1 MASITASKTKASSA
15 DKSRAAAAAKA
26 KQVAASN
33 TYVWKGLDK
42 KGGKIQGEINGAS
55 PAIVKALLIKQGINV
70 KSVIKKPKPLFGGG
84 GKAIKPADIAVFSRQ
99 MATMMK
105 AGVPLVQAFDIV
117 ADGLENPNLRK
128 LVLQIRD
135 SVASGG
141 GFANSLKEHPK
152 YFDDLFCSL
161 VDAGEQSGALE
172 TMLDR
177 IATYKEKTEAL
188 KAKIKKALTYPTAVV
203 VVALVVTGI
212 LLVKVVP
219 QFAATFSS
227 FGANLPAFTLF
238 VLHLSELAQQ
248 YWFMILIGVIAFV
261 FGFKEAAKRSE
272 KIAYAVDK
280 YVLKIPI
287 IGQIIYLSIMA
298 RFSRTLATTFAA
310 GVPLIDA
317 LTSVA
322 GAAGNKIY
330 EDAIIRVREDVSTG
344 IQLNTALRTK
354 AIFPTLLVQMSAIG
368 EESGAL
374 DAMLDKV
381 AAYYEDA
388 VDNMVDSLTS
398 LLEPMIMSILGIL
411 VGGLMVAMYLPIF
424 QLGSVV

>member
-1 MASITASKTKASSA
+1 MALTTTTKSASTS
-15 DKSRAAAAAKA
+15 KSKVAAKP
-26 KQVAASN
+26 KQIATTN
-33 TYVWKGLDK
+33 TYVYKGVDK
-42 KGGKIQGEINGAS
+42 KGNKIQGEMNGGS
-55 PAIVKALLIKQGINV
+55 PTIVRTLLAKQGITA
-70 KSVIKKPKPLFGGG
+70 KSVSKKAKPLFGSS

-117 ADGLENPNLRK
+117 ADGLENPNLKK

-135 SVASGG
+135 SVAAGG
-141 GFANSLKEHPK
+141 GFANSLREHPK
-152 YFDDLFCSL
+152 YFDDLFCNL

-188 KAKIKKALTYPTAVV
+188 KAKIKKAMTYPIAVV
-203 VVALVVTGI
+203 VVAVVVTGI

-219 QFAATFSS
+219 QFAETFSS
-227 FGANLPAFTLF
+227 FGAELPAFTLF
-238 VLHLSELAQQ
+238 VLHLSELAQA
-248 YWFMILIGVIAFV
+248 YWFIILVAMIASV
-261 FGFKEAAKRSE
+261 FGFKLAVQRSPAL
-272 KIAYAVDK
+272 AYAVDK
-280 YVLKIPI
+280 YILKLPI
-287 IGQIIYLSIMA
+287 IGQIIYLSVMA
-298 RFSRTLATTFAA
+298 RFARTLATTFAA

-322 GAAGNKIY
+322 GAAGNRIY
-330 EDAIIRVREDVSTG
+330 SEGIIRVREDVSTG
-344 IQLNTALRTK
+344 IQLNTALK
-354 AIFPTLLVQMSAIG
+354 ARGIFPTLLIQMSAIG

-381 AAYYEDA
+381 AVYYEEA

-398 LLEPMIMSILGIL
+398 LLEPIIMSVLGVL
-411 VGGLMVAMYLPIF
+411 VGGLMIAMYLPIF
-424 QLGSVV
+424 QLGAVV

>member
-1 MASITASKTKASSA
+1 MALASTTKSTSA
-15 DKSRAAAAAKA
+15 AAKSKAAAAKA
-26 KQVAASN
+26 KQVPTTN
-33 TYVWKGLDK
+33 TYVYKGVDK
-42 KGGKIQGEINGAS
+42 KGNKIQGEINGGS
-55 PAIVKALLIKQGINV
+55 PTIVKTLLARQGITTR
-70 KSVIKKPKPLFGGG
+70 SISKKAKPLFGSS

-135 SVASGG
+135 SVAAGG
-141 GFANSLKEHPK
+141 GFANSLREHPK
-152 YFDDLFCSL
+152 YFDDLFCNL

-188 KAKIKKALTYPTAVV
+188 KAKIKKAMTYPIAVV
-203 VVALVVTGI
+203 VVAIVVTGI

-219 QFAATFSS
+219 QFAETFSS

-238 VLHLSELAQQ
+238 VLGLSELAQE
-248 YWFMILIGVIAFV
+248 YWLIILVGMIGAVFAFR
-261 FGFKEAAKRSE
+261 EAAKRSPAF
-272 KIAYAVDK
+272 AYAIDK
-280 YVLKIPI
+280 YILKLPI
-287 IGQIIYLSIMA
+287 IGQIIYLSVMA
-298 RFSRTLATTFAA
+298 RFARTLATTFAA

-317 LTSVA
+317 LTSVS

-330 EDAIIRVREDVSTG
+330 ADAIIRVRDDVSTG
-344 IQLNTALRTK
+344 IQLNTALKART
-354 AIFPTLLVQMSAIG
+354 IFPTLLIQMSAIG

-398 LLEPMIMSILGIL
+398 LLEPIIMSVLGVL
-411 VGGLMVAMYLPIF
+411 VGGLMIAMYLPIF
-424 QLGSVV
+424 QLGQVV

>member
-1 MASITASKTKASSA
+1 MALASTTKTAGASSA
-15 DKSRAAAAAKA
+15 KAKIATKA
-26 KQVAASN
+26 KQISTIN
-33 TYVWKGLDK
+33 TYKYKGVDK
-42 KGGKIQGEINGAS
+42 KGNKIQGEINGGS
-55 PAIVKALLIKQGINV
+55 PTIVKTLLAKQGITAKFV
-70 KSVIKKPKPLFGGG
+70 SKKAKPLFGSS
-84 GKAIKPADIAVFSRQ
+84 GKSIKPVDIAVFSRQ

-117 ADGLENPNLRK
+117 ADGLDNPNLRK

-135 SVASGG
+135 SVAAGG

-161 VDAGEQSGALE
+161 VDAGEQAGALE

-188 KAKIKKALTYPTAVV
+188 KAKIKKAMTYPISVV
-203 VVALVVTGI
+203 VVAIVVTGI

-219 QFAATFSS
+219 QFAETFSS
-227 FGANLPAFTLF
+227 FGAELPAFTLF
-238 VLHLSELAQQ
+238 VMHLSELAQA
-248 YWFMILIGVIAFV
+248 YWFIILVAIAGGVFAL
-261 FGFKEAAKRSE
+261 KEATRRSASF
-272 KIAYAVDK
+272 AYMVDK
-280 YVLKIPI
+280 YILKIPI
-287 IGQIIYLSIMA
+287 IGQIVYLSVMA
-298 RFSRTLATTFAA
+298 RFARTLSTTFAA

-322 GAAGNKIY
+322 GAAGNRLY
-330 EDAIIRVREDVSTG
+330 SEAIIKVRDDVSTG
-344 IQLNTALRTK
+344 IQLNTALK
-354 AIFPTLLVQMSAIG
+354 AKSIFPTLLIQMTAIG

-381 AAYYEDA
+381 AVYYEEA

-398 LLEPMIMSILGIL
+398 LLEPIIMSVLGVL
-411 VGGLMVAMYLPIF
+411 VGGLMIAMYMPIF
-424 QLGSVV
+424 QLGAVV